1 MPHTLPGWKDLPS
14 QVTVRAPDHHLLGMR
29 RNEEIALCQGT
40 KGAERMSRTK
50 KDVMRDASELRPTV
64 HVGKDGI
71 TDELVEEVKLQLKTR
86 KVIKMRLL
94 DSSGEDPKATAE
106 MIAERSNATL
116 VDVRGSVAVLCEKRY
131 FAGKPMSVE

>member
-1 MPHTLPGWKDLPS
+1 
-14 QVTVRAPDHHLLGMR
+14 
-29 RNEEIALCQGT
+29 
-40 KGAERMSRTK
+40 MSRTK

-71 TDELVEEVKLQLKTR
+71 TDELVEEVRLQLKTR

-94 DSSGEDPKATAE
+94 DSSGEDPKVTAE
-106 MIAERSNATL
+106 LVAERSNATL